1 MPITTNVVSYVIKL
15 AVTCSRSVVFSGD
28 SDYSTNIT
36 DHYEITEILLKVAL
50 NTANLTLTLYTMNP
64 V

>member
-1 MPITTNVVSYVIKL
+1 MSYVVKL
-15 AVTCSRSVVFSGD
+15 AVTCGRLVVFSGD

-50 NTANLTLTLYTMNP
+50 NTANLTQTLYTMNP
-64 V
+64 I